1 MKTFFKNRT
10 FLNSSLVFLSITFG
24 NTEDIR
30 RNNGE
35 SGIGILTMNSANS
48 EEDLYFEMEFD
59 SKKEED
65 VSSPSARSVES
76 LGTASLI
83 SGLSQDTEA
92 EAVMRDERRGS
103 SVGPILE
110 RPKYLRYKIW
120 IGKAIFGAEY
130 NSNISYKERLLVVK
144 Y

>member
-1 MKTFFKNRT
+1 M
-10 FLNSSLVFLSITFG
+10 
-24 NTEDIR
+24 
-30 RNNGE
+30 
-35 SGIGILTMNSANS
+35 TMNSTNS

-65 VSSPSARSVES
+65 VSSARSVES

-92 EAVMRDERRGS
+92 EAVTRDERRGS

-110 RPKYLRYKIW
+110 RPKYLR
-120 IGKAIFGAEY
+120 
-130 NSNISYKERLLVVK
+130 
-144 Y
+144 

>member
-1 MKTFFKNRT
+1 
-10 FLNSSLVFLSITFG
+10 
-24 NTEDIR
+24 
-30 RNNGE
+30 
-35 SGIGILTMNSANS
+35 MNSANS

-110 RPKYLRYKIW
+110 RPKYLRYKIR
-120 IGKAIFGAEY
+120 IGKANFGAE
-130 NSNISYKERLLVVK
+130 SKSYVF
-144 Y
+144 